1 MFYSTEW
8 PSKPGSLPN
17 RSGPFSFL
25 TLPDKF
31 LTFPDH
37 YLSVGHSC
45 EIMFAGAICRMA
57 PVRSKILI
65 IEDDRKMS
73 AALVSGVEGAG
84 YDVTAA
90 GSAEEGFFLVH
101 SLQPDLLLLDLT
113 LPQRNGLDI
122 LKQIRKEGHDI
133 RVLIL
138 TSHNTIE
145 DRVEGLRT
153 GADDYLGKP
162 FSFPELMAR
171 INALLRRFLP
181 PTQRTPLIIG
191 DLSLDTGTRTAAR
204 SGEQIDLTSRE
215 FDLLL
220 YLAENHGRTVSREML
235 AKDVWRETS
244 RFTPIDNVI
253 DVQVARLRRKI
264 DDRFSIKLLQTIRG
278 LGYSLKEPQP

>member
-1 MFYSTEW
+1 MM
-8 PSKPGSLPN
+8 PA
-17 RSGPFSFL
+17 
-25 TLPDKF
+25 
-31 LTFPDH
+31 
-37 YLSVGHSC
+37 C
-45 EIMFAGAICRMA
+45 
-57 PVRSKILI
+57 SKILI

-73 AALVSGVEGAG
+73 AALVSGVEAAG
-84 YDVTAA
+84 YEVVAA
-90 GSAEEGFFLVH
+90 SSAEEGFFLVH
-101 SLQPDLLLLDLT
+101 TLQPDLLLLDLT

-122 LKQIRKEGHDI
+122 LRQIRKEGLDV

-171 INALLRRFLP
+171 IDALLRRFLP
-181 PTQRTPLIIG
+181 PLQTSALTVA
-191 DLSLDTGTRTAAR
+191 DLSLDTKTRTASR
-204 SGEQIDLTSRE
+204 SGERLDLTTRE

-235 AKDVWRETS
+235 ARDVWRETS

-264 DDRFSIKLLQTIRG
+264 DDPFAIKLLQTVRG
-278 LGYSLKEPQP
+278 LGFSLREPQS